1 MLPEEENKLLMETG
15 PGTLMGEFLRR
26 YWMPIAAV
34 AELDD
39 MPIKPVRLMC
49 EDLVLYRDKSGSDRM
64 VKALTVR
71 IIVAITIFV
80 ILMGSYY
87 FGLIS
92 PQGL

>member
-15 PGTLMGEFLRR
+15 PGTMMGELLRR

-49 EDLVLYRDKSGSDRM
+49 EDLVIRNVTALNDTTPHPRGCVVPAQWCHDIPSDASIVNKSG
-64 VKALTVR
+64 
-71 IIVAITIFV
+71 
-80 ILMGSYY
+80 
-87 FGLIS
+87 
-92 PQGL
+92 

>member
-1 MLPEEENKLLMETG
+1 M
-15 PGTLMGEFLRR
+15 R
-26 YWMPIAAV
+26 I
-34 AELDD
+34 
-39 MPIKPVRLMC
+39 
-49 EDLVLYRDKSGSDRM
+49 LVLFLVFLMLAALFSGLFFLYKDKSGSDRM

-71 IIVAITIFV
+71 IAIAITIFL